1 MYAFFPS
8 SEDWSKMEPSSL
20 TVLLE
25 PTNLRVAFLILR
37 KEPPTPCTYLVSWM
51 VYLIFFV
58 VVVVVSLRRL
68 HYHSFLLFT
77 WKEYSCYVCPFWWSF
92 VCLFSVESE
101 RTGEGEDVFSNKP
114 HPWFTMR
121 LWWLTASLR
130 CRCFFFSLA
139 FLKEQA
145 PAVRQLQTLR
155 ELCSRRAKS
164 S

>member
-1 MYAFFPS
+1 
-8 SEDWSKMEPSSL
+8 MEPSSL

-51 VYLIFFV
+51 VYLIFFFF
-58 VVVVVSLRRL
+58 LFHL
-68 HYHSFLLFT
+68 GDCITILSFCLLGRNIPIMPVHFGGVLSAYSQLNQ
-77 WKEYSCYVCPFWWSF
+77 KEQ
-92 VCLFSVESE
+92 E
-101 RTGEGEDVFSNKP
+101 RGEDIFSNKP

-130 CRCFFFSLA
+130 CRCCFFSLA